1 MSKRIVFRTGYA
13 AWIVIATFLPSVI
26 GIVLLFTDPWF
37 LGLFFIPV
45 IILTFSIYFRTSY
58 TIHDINQLT
67 VVCGILYKKTFN
79 VNDIESLRPSSN
91 VMSSPALSMKRLEL
105 KFKNKEILLIS
116 PAQKEKF
123 TETLLSINP
132 GIVVKNK

>member
-1 MSKRIVFRTGYA
+1 MPKRIVFRTGYA
-13 AWIVIATFLPSVI
+13 AWIVVATFLPSVI

-37 LGLFFIPV
+37 IGLLFLPV
-45 IILTFSIYFRTSY
+45 IIITFSIFFRTSY

-79 VNDIESLRPSSN
+79 VNDVESLRPSSN
-91 VMSSPALSMKRLEL
+91 VISSPALSLKRLEL
-105 KFKNKEILLIS
+105 KFKNKQTLLIS

-123 TETLLSINP
+123 TEALLSINP

>member
-1 MSKRIVFRTGYA
+1 MAKIIVFRSGYA

>member
-13 AWIVIATFLPSVI
+13 AWIVVATFLPSVI

-37 LGLFFIPV
+37 LGLLFLPV
-45 IILTFSIYFRTSY
+45 IIITFSIFFRTSY

-79 VNDIESLRPSSN
+79 VNDVESLRPSSN

-105 KFKNKEILLIS
+105 KFKNKQTLLIS

-123 TETLLSINP
+123 TEALLSINP